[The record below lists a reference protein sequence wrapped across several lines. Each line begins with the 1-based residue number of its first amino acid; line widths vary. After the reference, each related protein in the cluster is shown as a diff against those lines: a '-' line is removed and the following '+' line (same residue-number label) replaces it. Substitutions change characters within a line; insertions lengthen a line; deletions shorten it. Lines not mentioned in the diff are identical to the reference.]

1 MDVMSMEDLFGE
13 VISTYTRAQAL
24 EDGVLVDVDALSP
37 TMRDELGFKFP
48 IALTIRLFEE
58 VVKPDAKAEENGQS
72 IEGRLWDALWMLLN
86 AIRLQRPT
94 IVNSG
99 RHVEVPT
106 SNPNNRPTLRAD
118 GMGVKTYRAPG
129 PCQTTEYRCGFTM
142 NGRQK
147 ELTLKAI
154 CGPGDNMEPVITI
167 MLPDED

>member
-48 IALTIRLFEE
+48 IALTTRLFEE
-58 VVKPDAKAEENGQS
+58 VIKPDAKAEGGGQS
-72 IEGRLWDALWMLLN
+72 IEGRLWDALWMLFN
-86 AIRLQRPT
+86 GIRGL
-94 IVNSG
+94 G
-99 RHVEVPT
+99 
-106 SNPNNRPTLRAD
+106 
-118 GMGVKTYRAPG
+118 KTTQGPG
-129 PCQTTEYRCGFTM
+129 PCQTTMYPCGFTM